1 MDNRAVPV
9 TGTLIWYVAI
19 CPRQA
24 WLMGHAIEPYHD
36 HELLALGR
44 LLAETAYPR
53 ERKELALPGMKVDV
67 IRHRPQYQDEWSDE
81 DEALVIGEVKRSP
94 RAQHAQRL
102 QLGYYL
108 LRLREAG
115 LTVRGELRY
124 PEQRRI
130 EPVELT
136 PELEQA
142 VRQAMAQV
150 EELLQRPDPPP
161 PVRIPACAKCAY
173 FEFCWIDE
181 EPSGTP
187 ATTPRRGRS
196 RTSKSSKTPPQPS
209 INPTDPPSVS
219 PSTRSGA
226 DTPPRLATSAK
237 DDHLISPPQPPSH
250 PSP

>member
-1 MDNRAVPV
+1 V
-9 TGTLIWYVAI
+9 TGTLIWYIAI

-24 WLMGHAIEPYHD
+24 WLMGHNIEPYRD

-44 LLAETAYPR
+44 LLAESAYPR

-67 IRHRPQYQDEWSDE
+67 LRRRPADADE

-115 LTVRGELRY
+115 LHVRGELRY
-124 PEQRRI
+124 PEQRRV

-142 VRQAMAQV
+142 VRSAIARV
-150 EELLQRPDPPP
+150 EELLAQPQPPP
-161 PVRIPACAKCAY
+161 PVRISACTNCAY
-173 FEFCWIDE
+173 FEFCWVSE
-181 EPSGTP
+181 EPEPSGS
-187 ATTPRRGRS
+187 PRR
-196 RTSKSSKTPPQPS
+196 RTRAAAASEGK
-209 INPTDPPSVS
+209 
-219 PSTRSGA
+219 R
-226 DTPPRLATSAK
+226 
-237 DDHLISPPQPPSH
+237 
-250 PSP
+250 